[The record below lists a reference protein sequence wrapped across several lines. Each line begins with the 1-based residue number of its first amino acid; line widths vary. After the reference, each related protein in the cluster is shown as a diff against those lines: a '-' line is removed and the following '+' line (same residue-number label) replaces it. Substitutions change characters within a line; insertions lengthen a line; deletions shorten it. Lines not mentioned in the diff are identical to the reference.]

1 MLHGIIVPSAM
12 IILVLFGIIFIIGG
26 LYKRAE
32 RDAAFVRTGLGG
44 KMVIMDGG
52 AMVLPVF
59 HSLSK
64 VQLNTLLLTVSRG
77 EKEALITM
85 DRMRADI
92 GAEFYVRV
100 KPDEEAIALAAQTLG
115 DRTNDA
121 NELRKLIEAKLVD
134 ALRSVA
140 ARMTLTQLQEQRTE
154 FVRAVQD
161 AVAADLQSNG
171 LELESVSLTKLDQT
185 DKRHFNPDNT
195 FDAEGLAALTR
206 ITETR
211 RKEVNDVTRETEVA
225 IAQRDRDARRQ
236 QLEIEREVQDAQLN
250 QQRDIAQKTSAT
262 RAEVAAKESEARQ
275 AEEEARITAEQVVAE
290 REAKAREARESA
302 QVFADRAIRQRKIEA
317 DRDVEIAEQERQIM
331 IANKSR
337 EESVARAEAEDA
349 RAKAVTS
356 EEKVV
361 TARETEIAEREK
373 AIAIIA
379 ARRVAETE
387 ATAVTVRADAEMQAA
402 GDQAGAIRTLAEAN
416 ADAAKIEADG
426 ILARGQAVAAA
437 EAAMNEA
444 RNALDSKVIEYELT
458 RDRIRI
464 IPEALAEAVRPIE
477 KIESIR
483 IFSGG
488 LMGSNA
494 GGFDGGRETGGGAGF
509 GEGLAG
515 QLLSYQANKPIV
527 DRVLAEAGF
536 TLSGNAVDTLLAGVG
551 GESAE
556 SSRLD
561 SDAAPGN
568 GKLPAPSQT

>member
-1 MLHGIIVPSAM
+1 MLHGIIMPSAL
-12 IILVLFGIIFIIGG
+12 ILMVLFGIIFIVAG

-52 AMVLPVF
+52 AIVLPVF

-100 KPDEEAIALAAQTLG
+100 KPDEAAIALAAQTLG

-121 NELRKLIEAKLVD
+121 DELRKLIEAKLVD
-134 ALRSVA
+134 ALRAVA

-154 FVRAVQD
+154 FVRAVQEG
-161 AVAADLQSNG
+161 VAADLQSNG

-275 AEEEARITAEQVVAE
+275 AEEEARITAEQVIAE

-302 QVFADRAIRQRKIEA
+302 QVLAERSIRQRKIEA
-317 DRDVEIAEQERQIM
+317 DRDVEIAEQDRQIQ

-349 RAKAVTS
+349 RAKAVAS
-356 EEKVV
+356 EEKVT

-379 ARRVAETE
+379 ALRIAETE
-387 ATAVTVRADAEMQAA
+387 ATAVTVKAEAEKKAA

-426 ILARGQAVAAA
+426 TRARGEAMAAA

-444 RNALDSKVIEYELT
+444 RNALDDKIIEYELT
-458 RDRIRI
+458 RERIRV
-464 IPEALAEAVRPIE
+464 IPKALAEAVKPIE

-488 LMGSNA
+488 LMGADPGRSDSN
-494 GGFDGGRETGGGAGF
+494 GAGF

-515 QLLSYQANKPIV
+515 QLLSYQANKPII
-527 DRVLAEAGF
+527 DRMLSEAGF
-536 TLSGNAVDTLLAGVG
+536 AGNGNAVDTLLDGMGSTATVQPP
-551 GESAE
+551 AHP
-556 SSRLD
+556 
-561 SDAAPGN
+561 AADIGP
-568 GKLPAPSQT
+568 PSKPQA

>member
-1 MLHGIIVPSAM
+1 MLHGIIIPSAM
-12 IILVLFGIIFIIGG
+12 ILTVLFGIIFIVGG

-52 AMVLPVF
+52 AIVLPVF
-59 HSLSK
+59 HSISK

-134 ALRSVA
+134 ALRAVA

-154 FVRAVQD
+154 FVRAVQEG
-161 AVAADLQSNG
+161 VAADLQSNG

-211 RKEVNDVTRETEVA
+211 RKEVNDVSRETEVA

-275 AEEEARITAEQVVAE
+275 AEEEARITAEQVIAE

-302 QVFADRAIRQRKIEA
+302 QVLAERSIRQRKIEA
-317 DRDVEIAEQERQIM
+317 DRDVEIAEQDRQIQ

-349 RAKAVTS
+349 RAKAVAS
-356 EEKVV
+356 EEKVT

-379 ARRVAETE
+379 ALRIAETE
-387 ATAVTVRADAEMQAA
+387 ATAVTVKAEAEKKAA

-426 ILARGQAVAAA
+426 TRARGEAMAAA

-444 RNALDSKVIEYELT
+444 RNALDDKIIEYELT
-458 RDRIRI
+458 RERIRV
-464 IPEALAEAVRPIE
+464 IPQALAEAVKPIE

-488 LMGSNA
+488 LMGADPGRGDSN
-494 GGFDGGRETGGGAGF
+494 GAGF

-515 QLLSYQANKPIV
+515 QLLSYQANKPII
-527 DRVLAEAGF
+527 DRMLNEAGF
-536 TLSGNAVDTLLAGVG
+536 AGSGNAVDTLL
-551 GESAE
+551 
-556 SSRLD
+556 
-561 SDAAPGN
+561 N
-568 GKLPAPSQT
+568 GMGSTATIQSPAHPVADIDKASTPQA